1 VVAAGQQDEW
11 DRLRRTFGRHPFV
24 LQRSSSELKQVVEEC
39 CNVAPCTLLVDYD
52 FLMNS
57 DRPAD
62 FSKIVRLKSISV
74 LVQLRE
80 PKPDEA
86 LGFLL
91 HLGCMGFLPVG
102 LRPQQLSRAVRA
114 VRAGEIWAPRK
125 LLSVVL
131 RNLCLA
137 RDPRSLTP
145 RETEILALVA
155 RGYSNQQISEALHIA
170 RETVRWNMRMI
181 YGKLGVHDR
190 QSAVLQ
196 AFGSGPRKPSAPETR
211 RLKGRAQ
218 RAL

>member
-1 VVAAGQQDEW
+1 MVAAGQQDEW
-11 DRLRRTFGRHPFV
+11 DRLKRTFSRHPFV

-39 CNVAPCTLLVDYD
+39 CSVAPCTLLVDYD

-57 DRPAD
+57 DRPAE

-86 LGFLL
+86 LGISLTPGVYGIFA
-91 HLGCMGFLPVG
+91 GGITSPTIVSC
-102 LRPQQLSRAVRA
+102 RARGPC
-114 VRAGEIWAPRK
+114 RGDSAPRK

-145 RETEILALVA
+145 RETEILTLVA

-196 AFGSGPRKPSAPETR
+196 AFGSGPRKPSAP
-211 RLKGRAQ
+211 KSDA
-218 RAL
+218 